1 MQAVFVNSEDMPI
14 KTEHVCY
21 FTTNEESGDISL
33 CEVVYEHYPHPDA
46 PQDAI
51 IKLTTTKHI
60 CTHSRTSQRGAQLVL
75 MEASQESM
83 IAYAKTIS
91 SRI

>member
-21 FTTNEESGDISL
+21 FTTNAGFGEISL
-33 CEVVYEHYPHPDA
+33 YEVVYEHYPHPDA
-46 PQDAI
+46 PQDAV
-51 IKLTTTKHI
+51 IKLTTIKHI
-60 CTHSRTSQRGAQLVL
+60 CTHSRISQRGAQLVL

-83 IAYAKTIS
+83 AAYVKILS
-91 SRI
+91 SRR